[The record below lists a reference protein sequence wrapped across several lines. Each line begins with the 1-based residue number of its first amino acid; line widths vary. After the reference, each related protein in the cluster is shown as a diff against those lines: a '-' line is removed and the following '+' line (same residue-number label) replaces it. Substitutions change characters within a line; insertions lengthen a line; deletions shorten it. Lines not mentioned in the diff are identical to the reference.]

1 MCFNSR
7 GQYMQNQDNPQGR
20 YVNEFKEIP
29 EEVSAQEA
37 LETGV
42 NNSTECNQAMDSL
55 RKIQE
60 NYRELVE
67 YTNSIILRWDREGK
81 ITFLNKFGQ
90 TFFGYSA
97 EEILGRNV
105 IETIV
110 PETDHAGRDLQEMIR
125 DIFIHPHL
133 YERNQNEN
141 IRHNGERVWISWTN
155 KPIFDENGKVAEI
168 LSIGNDHTSLKRAEE
183 GLRKSKEE
191 LEIRVAERTSKLKE
205 SEEKYRLLFDSAPIG
220 IALVNLDGSI
230 LEVNRSVL
238 EMLGSPGAEATK
250 SINVITFPPLAETG
264 ISGLFKTCM
273 AENRQID
280 TNIFYTTKWGK
291 EICMRAILTPK
302 LSGQGKVEGCL
313 AVMED
318 VMPRKLAEQALRD
331 SEEKYRTVLKSSPD
345 PIVVY
350 DQGGRAIYVNPAF
363 GRTFGWSEEELIGKR
378 INYVPEEE
386 KPKTMKTLNLLY
398 EGKIV
403 PSFETRRLT
412 KDGRCLDINISA
424 ALLTDDAG
432 KPAGNVVTLRDITQ
446 DKSLRAQL
454 LQAQKMEA
462 VGTLAGGIAHDFNNL
477 LQIVLGYSEALLQ
490 RKKQGEKDY
499 ADIHKILEAGKRGA
513 GLVKNLLTFSRKV
526 EPVYQPVNLNSE
538 VFQIQQLMSRAIPKT
553 IKIDLHL
560 SGDLELVQADQSQL
574 GQILMNLGVNA
585 RDAMPYGGTLT
596 FLTSNAILDEAYCSD
611 HIGVK
616 PGRYVLLTVSDTG
629 LGMEPE
635 TVAHIF
641 EPFFTTKGVTQGTGL
656 GLATVYG
663 IVKRHDGHI
672 ICSSEP
678 GNGTTF
684 KIYFPVNETRN
695 DSNPEIDDLAIPGGT
710 ETILVVEDDDVIREL
725 CEATLKSFGY
735 EVVVAGNGK
744 EALEI
749 YEREGNRISLIV
761 LDLIMPEMDGNQ
773 CLAGIL
779 RVNPEARVLIAS
791 GHSVN
796 GQAEGLLETGA
807 KGFLG
812 KPYDM
817 RQFMTTVR
825 EVIDKG

>member
-1 MCFNSR
+1 
-7 GQYMQNQDNPQGR
+7 MQNQDNPQGL
-20 YVNEFKEIP
+20 YVNEFKEISD
-29 EEVSAQEA
+29 EVSAQEA

-42 NNSTECNQAMDSL
+42 NNITECNQAMDSL
-55 RKIQE
+55 RKIQQ

-67 YTNSIILRWDREGK
+67 YTNSVILRWDREGK

-90 TFFGYSA
+90 DFFGYNA

-105 IETIV
+105 VGTIV
-110 PETDHAGRDLQEMIR
+110 PETDHAGKNLQEMIQ
-125 DIFIHPHL
+125 DIFVHPDL
-133 YERNQNEN
+133 YEKNQNEN

-168 LSIGNDHTSLKRAEE
+168 LSIGNDHTNLKRAEE
-183 GLRKSKEE
+183 ELRKSKEE

-230 LEVNRSVL
+230 QELNRSVL
-238 EMLGSPGAEATK
+238 EMLGSPGADDTK
-250 SINVITFPPLAETG
+250 SINVITFPPLKETG
-264 ISGLFKTCM
+264 ISGLFKVCM

-302 LSGQGKVEGCL
+302 LSEQGKVEGCL

-318 VMPRKLAEQALRD
+318 IMPRKLAEQALRD

-363 GRTFGWSEEELIGKR
+363 GRTFGWSDEELIGKR
-378 INYVPEEE
+378 IDYVPEEE
-386 KPKTMKTLNLLY
+386 KPKTIETLNLLY
-398 EGKIV
+398 EGKVV

-446 DKSLRAQL
+446 DKSLRNQF

-477 LQIVLGYSEALLQ
+477 LQIVLGYSEALLK

-499 ADIHKILEAGKRGA
+499 SDIYKILEAGKRGA
-513 GLVKNLLTFSRKV
+513 NLVKNLLTFSRKV

-538 VFQIQQLMSRAIPKT
+538 VFQIQQLISRAIPKT

-560 SGDLELVQADQSQL
+560 SGDLELVLADQSQL

-596 FLTSNAILDEAYCSD
+596 FRTSNAILDEAYSSA

-641 EPFFTTKGVTQGTGL
+641 EPFFTTKAVTQGTGL

-695 DSNPEIDDLAIPGGT
+695 DSNPAIDDVAIPGGT

-725 CEATLKSFGY
+725 CEATLNSFGY
-735 EVVVAGNGK
+735 EVVVAENGK

-761 LDLIMPEMDGNQ
+761 LDLIMPEMDGKQ
-773 CLAGIL
+773 CLAEIL

-796 GQAEGLLETGA
+796 GGAEGLLETGA

-817 RQFMTTVR
+817 RQFLTTVR
-825 EVIDKG
+825 EVIDMG

>member
-1 MCFNSR
+1 
-7 GQYMQNQDNPQGR
+7 MQNQDNPQGQL
-20 YVNEFKEIP
+20 VDEFKEIP
-29 EEVSAQEA
+29 DEFSTHEA
-37 LETGV
+37 VDTGV
-42 NNSTECNQAMDSL
+42 NDIAGCNQAMDSL
-55 RKIQE
+55 RKIQD

-67 YTNSIILRWDREGK
+67 YTNSVILRWDREGK

-90 TFFGYSA
+90 DFFGYNA

-105 IETIV
+105 VDTIV
-110 PETDHAGRDLQEMIR
+110 PETDHAGKNLQEMIQ
-125 DIFIHPHL
+125 DIFIHPDL
-133 YERNQNEN
+133 YEKNQNEN

-168 LSIGNDHTSLKRAEE
+168 LSIGNDHTKLKRAEE
-183 GLRKSKEE
+183 ELRKSKEE
-191 LEIRVAERTSKLKE
+191 LEIRVAERTAKLKG

-238 EMLGSPGAEATK
+238 EILGSPGADARNE
-250 SINVITFPPLAETG
+250 INVITFPPFAETA

-280 TNIFYTTKWGK
+280 TNIFYRTKWGK

-302 LSGQGKVEGCL
+302 LSEQGKVEGCL

-350 DQGGRAIYVNPAF
+350 DQGGGVIYVNPAF
-363 GRTFGWSEEELIGKR
+363 EKTFGWSEEELIGKR
-378 INYVPEEE
+378 IDYVPEEE
-386 KPKTMKTLNLLY
+386 KPKTIETLKLLY
-398 EGKIV
+398 QGKVV
-403 PSFETRRLT
+403 PSFETRRIT

-424 ALLTDDAG
+424 ALLRDDAG

-454 LQAQKMEA
+454 LQAQKMKA

-490 RKKQGEKDY
+490 RKKEGEKDY
-499 ADIHKILEAGKRGA
+499 SEIHKILEAGKRGTD
-513 GLVKNLLTFSRKV
+513 LVKNLLTFSRKV

-560 SGDLELVQADQSQL
+560 TGDLELVQADRSQL

-585 RDAMPYGGTLT
+585 MDAMPYGGTLT
-596 FLTSNAILDEAYCSD
+596 FGTSNAILDENYCCD
-611 HIGVK
+611 HIGLK
-616 PGRYVLLTVSDTG
+616 PGRHVLLTVSDTG
-629 LGMEPE
+629 VGMEAE

-641 EPFFTTKGVTQGTGL
+641 EPFFTTKGVTKGTGL

-663 IVKRHDGHI
+663 IVKKHDGHI
-672 ICSSEP
+672 LCSSEP

-684 KIYFPVNETRN
+684 KIYFPVNETRK
-695 DSNPEIDDLAIPGGT
+695 DSSPAIDDLAIPGGM
-710 ETILVVEDDDVIREL
+710 ETILVVEDDEVIREL
-725 CEATLKSFGY
+725 CESTLKSFGY
-735 EVVVAGNGK
+735 EVILAGDGK

-749 YEREGNRISLIV
+749 YEREGKRISLIV
-761 LDLIMPEMDGNQ
+761 LDLIMPEMDGKR
-773 CLAGIL
+773 CLTEIL

-791 GHSVN
+791 GHSMN
-796 GQAEGLLETGA
+796 GEVRELLESGA

-817 RQFMTTVR
+817 GQFLTTVR
-825 EVIDKG
+825 EVIDNG

>member
-1 MCFNSR
+1 
-7 GQYMQNQDNPQGR
+7 
-20 YVNEFKEIP
+20 
-29 EEVSAQEA
+29 
-37 LETGV
+37 
-42 NNSTECNQAMDSL
+42 
-55 RKIQE
+55 
-60 NYRELVE
+60 
-67 YTNSIILRWDREGK
+67 
-81 ITFLNKFGQ
+81 
-90 TFFGYSA
+90 
-97 EEILGRNV
+97 
-105 IETIV
+105 
-110 PETDHAGRDLQEMIR
+110 
-125 DIFIHPHL
+125 
-133 YERNQNEN
+133 
-141 IRHNGERVWISWTN
+141 
-155 KPIFDENGKVAEI
+155 
-168 LSIGNDHTSLKRAEE
+168 
-183 GLRKSKEE
+183 
-191 LEIRVAERTSKLKE
+191 
-205 SEEKYRLLFDSAPIG
+205 
-220 IALVNLDGSI
+220 
-230 LEVNRSVL
+230 
-238 EMLGSPGAEATK
+238 
-250 SINVITFPPLAETG
+250 
-264 ISGLFKTCM
+264 
-273 AENRQID
+273 
-280 TNIFYTTKWGK
+280 
-291 EICMRAILTPK
+291 MRAILTSK
-302 LSGQGKVEGCL
+302 LSEQGKVEGCL

-318 VMPRKLAEQALRD
+318 VMPQKLTEQALRD

-350 DQGGRAIYVNPAF
+350 DQSGRAIYVNPAF
-363 GRTFGWSEEELIGKR
+363 GRTFGWSKEELIGKR

-386 KPKTMKTLNLLY
+386 KPKSIETLNLLY
-398 EGKIV
+398 EGKVV

-432 KPAGNVVTLRDITQ
+432 KPSGNVVTLRDITQ
-446 DKSLRAQL
+446 DKSLRNQF

-513 GLVKNLLTFSRKV
+513 DLVKNLLTFSRKL

-538 VFQIQQLMSRAIPKT
+538 VFQIQQLMSRTIPKT

-560 SGDLELVQADQSQL
+560 SGDLELVQADHSQL
-574 GQILMNLGVNA
+574 CQILMNLGVNA

-596 FLTSNAILDEAYCSD
+596 FRTSNAILDEAYCSD

-629 LGMEPE
+629 VGMEPE

-695 DSNPEIDDLAIPGGT
+695 DSNPAIDDLAIPGGT

-725 CEATLKSFGY
+725 CEATLNSFGY

-773 CLAGIL
+773 CLAEIL

-796 GQAEGLLETGA
+796 GQAEELLETGA

-817 RQFMTTVR
+817 RQFLTTVR